1 MTVKTFPSKYPGQC
15 THCGQPWTQGK
26 MIAFVEG
33 QIGYFCSIE
42 CAEAHGQTTIEQAK
56 AVPPTRE
63 EQIKALHDENI
74 KAQEHLNSAVRAL
87 TVAVGRMADVFDD
100 RNKLL
105 AKEMGK

>member
-15 THCGQPWTQGK
+15 SHCGRTWSNGA

-87 TVAVGRMADVFDD
+87 TLAVGRLADAHDK
-100 RNKLL
+100 RNELL
-105 AKEMGK
+105 AKEVGK